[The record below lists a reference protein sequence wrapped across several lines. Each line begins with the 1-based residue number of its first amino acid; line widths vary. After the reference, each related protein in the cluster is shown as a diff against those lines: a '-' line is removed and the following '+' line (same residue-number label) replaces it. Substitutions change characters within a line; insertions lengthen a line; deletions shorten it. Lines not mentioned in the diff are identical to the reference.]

1 MKKVKSSFPLILL
14 FLLWGFTAVHYK
26 DLPTEIP
33 IHFNAKG
40 MPDGFATRIHCWG
53 LPLFASLLYFGLNFP
68 LKRLGIKENEKKV
81 LFWTQ
86 GIIMGIFCYIQYQS
100 FLVALERS
108 QGLGVW
114 FLPLTFLVL
123 LLPVFVGIRQK
134 KIRTIPPR
142 SIAYISLLGSNLE
155 VEETHFAGYV

>member
-14 FLLWGFTAVHYK
+14 FLLWGFTAFHYK

-53 LPLFASLLYFGLNFP
+53 MPLFASLLYFGLNFP
-68 LKRLGIKENEKKV
+68 LKRLDIKENEKKV

-100 FLVALERS
+100 FLVALGRS

-114 FLPLTFLVL
+114 FLPFTFLVL
-123 LLPVFVGIRQK
+123 LLPVFVGIRQGK
-134 KIRTIPPR
+134 
-142 SIAYISLLGSNLE
+142 N
-155 VEETHFAGYV
+155 